1 MFGTNFGKGGYNNY
15 ASQQNRVDT
24 ANAQQQK
31 SARISDATK
40 GKKKQ
45 RKPENK
51 GKHRR
56 VVKTKEQNVSLKDK
70 NVGDV
75 GLSVQ
80 FIRQKNKAGQGR
92 PVSRP
97 PVRGLSV
104 AFPEAKKETET
115 IAQAV
120 AREIARARPNA
131 PPPPPARRD
140 ADARAEVRRR
150 EVKGNKKETKIEQ
163 IEERENNR
171 DN

>member
-80 FIRQKNKAGQGR
+80 FIRQSGARKTGIKTTS
-92 PVSRP
+92 SRFKC
-97 PVRGLSV
+97 RISRS
-104 AFPEAKKETET
+104 EK
-115 IAQAV
+115 
-120 AREIARARPNA
+120 RNR
-131 PPPPPARRD
+131 
-140 ADARAEVRRR
+140 
-150 EVKGNKKETKIEQ
+150 
-163 IEERENNR
+163 NNR
-171 DN
+171 FGSSKRNSKSKT